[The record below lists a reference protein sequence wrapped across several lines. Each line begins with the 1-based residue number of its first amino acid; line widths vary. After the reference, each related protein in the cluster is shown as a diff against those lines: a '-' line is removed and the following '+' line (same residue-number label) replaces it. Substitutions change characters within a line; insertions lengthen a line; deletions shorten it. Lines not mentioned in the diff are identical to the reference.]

1 MQKCYGCGS
10 DFVDKYRKPPF
21 NLVLKHVDRR
31 VIRRNEVT
39 GQLVF
44 SHDYSNTYYH
54 PSCAH
59 IRRKNPVF
67 TGLVFISNELF
78 AALEPGQRAVLE
90 ACDLNVVS
98 K

>member
-1 MQKCYGCGS
+1 MHKC
-10 DFVDKYRKPPF
+10 RKPPF
-21 NLVLKHVDRR
+21 HLVVKHVDRR
-31 VIRRNEVT
+31 VIRRNEVA
-39 GQLVF
+39 GELVF

-59 IRRKNPVF
+59 LRRKNQVF